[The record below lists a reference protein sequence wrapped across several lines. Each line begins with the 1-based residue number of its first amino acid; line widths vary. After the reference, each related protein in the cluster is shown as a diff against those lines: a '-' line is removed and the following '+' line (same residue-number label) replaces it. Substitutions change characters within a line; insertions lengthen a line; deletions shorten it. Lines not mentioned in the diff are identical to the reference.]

1 VASVISDAMH
11 DFLIC
16 PITLEVMRD
25 PVVAADGHSYERCA
39 IEQWLEQAR
48 SAKLWPLS
56 PLTLLPLRS
65 TRLLPNI
72 ALRKACQQLA
82 GTQHVRDKPI
92 ILRCNALEEAYHPLR
107 PAASPR
113 APRSSRESY
122 EEVAPALPPAPS
134 HSGGPRHRM
143 LHIALMCCVAMP
155 VIALLLAENVFFSLS
170 MGLSVA
176 EAAARTLSHCGGA
189 LGAPLLFTGVGL
201 CGAGVC
207 VRDERAAV
215 LFVIAGAPLAITSFC
230 HGLAAA
236 KGGDATSALFLSRC
250 LLLAGFFFC
259 SIGLH
264 LAGRNVAR
272 PAVADPLRS
281 SLLPQPLLA
290 TQRSVRS
297 PSCITWMGLGFA
309 TTTHMASPVR

>member
-1 VASVISDAMH
+1 MASVISDAMH

-189 LGAPLLFTGVGL
+189 LGAPLLFMGVGL

-264 LAGRNVAR
+264 LAGRNVAP
-272 PAVADPLRS
+272 PAVADPLRP